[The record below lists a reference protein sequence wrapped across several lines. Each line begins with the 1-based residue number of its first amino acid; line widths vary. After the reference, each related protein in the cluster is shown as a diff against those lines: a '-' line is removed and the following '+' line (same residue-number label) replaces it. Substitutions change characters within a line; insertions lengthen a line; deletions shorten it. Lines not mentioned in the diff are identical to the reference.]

1 MNDQLK
7 CITVEELEFALWSI
21 YSYIKTQDIRFLE
34 NAQRE
39 IKLAKEI
46 DYSIK
51 TYQEYEENKF
61 IESTHGPGRKAMFFI
76 DSLLEMY
83 LDDGIITIYGDDPV
97 NSTITHN
104 NTYKLSLKDK
114 DTHTSIYNTNPTADS
129 EPYDFNAT
137 FIKQITVYTDKVVDT
152 TAHAYDSI
160 GLNKGYRAP
169 IRKFE
174 AKGFLWKKG
183 HEHFANYILH
193 GTKDCGIKLLDRVSN
208 TEKKFEFTPSSSEKL
223 KYLDKY
229 YYWIN
234 LFPVFEFL
242 IWDTYILD

>member
-7 CITVEELEFALWSI
+7 HITIEELEFALWSI
-21 YSYIKTQDIRFLE
+21 YSYIITKDSRFLK
-34 NAQRE
+34 NAQHE

-46 DYSIK
+46 DYFIK
-51 TYQEYEENKF
+51 THQEYEKGEF
-61 IESTHGPGRKAMFFI
+61 IESTHGPARMYMFYI
-76 DSLLEMY
+76 NSLLEIY
-83 LDDGIITIYGDDPV
+83 LDEGTVTVYGDDPI

-114 DTHTSIYNTNPTADS
+114 DTHTSIYSTNPTADS

-137 FIKQITVYTDKVVDT
+137 FIKQDTVYSDKIVDT

-160 GLNKGYRAP
+160 GLNRCYRTP

-174 AKGFLWKKG
+174 AKGFLWKKD
-183 HEHFANYILH
+183 HEHIANYIFH
-193 GTKDCGIKLLDRVSN
+193 GTKDCGIKLLDRISN
-208 TEKKFEFTPSSSEKL
+208 TEKKFEFTPSSPEKL
-223 KYLDKY
+223 NYLNKY

-242 IWDTYILD
+242 IWDSYILD